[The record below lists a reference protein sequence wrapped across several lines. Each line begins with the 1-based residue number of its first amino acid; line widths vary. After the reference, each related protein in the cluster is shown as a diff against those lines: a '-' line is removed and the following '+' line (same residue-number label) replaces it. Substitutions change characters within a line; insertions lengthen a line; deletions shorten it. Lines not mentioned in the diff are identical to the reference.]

1 MVKNIFFLFL
11 GLAFFI
17 SCNQEDKVEE
27 EISKIPV
34 DIKIERFDKVF
45 AEASPSDIPQLK
57 KRYPL
62 LFPEQYADSVWVKML
77 QDTIQQEL
85 NREVV
90 KAFPEVEQTEEIE
103 SLFQHVQYYFPQV
116 SVPRVITIT
125 SEVDYHNKAVVTD
138 SVVLISL
145 DTYLGKEHKFY
156 IGMQEYLKKNFIP
169 TQIVPDI
176 ATKYAELFTPPLKGR
191 DFLSSMV
198 YYGKLLYIKDKLIP
212 DFSDAAKMGYTDKE
226 MEWAVTNEE
235 QIWRYFIEHEVLYDT
250 NSELQRRFIN
260 LAPFSKFR
268 LELDSESPPQLG
280 QYIGWQIV
288 RQYAVQHSDVSLE
301 ELLQLDAEE
310 IFKQSNYKPRKP

>member
-125 SEVDYHNKAVVTD
+125 S
-138 SVVLISL
+138 
-145 DTYLGKEHKFY
+145 
-156 IGMQEYLKKNFIP
+156 
-169 TQIVPDI
+169 
-176 ATKYAELFTPPLKGR
+176 
-191 DFLSSMV
+191 
-198 YYGKLLYIKDKLIP
+198 
-212 DFSDAAKMGYTDKE
+212 
-226 MEWAVTNEE
+226 
-235 QIWRYFIEHEVLYDT
+235 
-250 NSELQRRFIN
+250 
-260 LAPFSKFR
+260 
-268 LELDSESPPQLG
+268 
-280 QYIGWQIV
+280 
-288 RQYAVQHSDVSLE
+288 
-301 ELLQLDAEE
+301 
-310 IFKQSNYKPRKP
+310 